1 MKSGRQI
8 IFPSILQNTYI
19 HTDTNSLH
27 CWPCP
32 ASLDKITQD
41 PGYMTE
47 ILHSLFHCLEQ
58 TITSSPV
65 RGNLRRPYNLQSPR
79 HLKGTHTSLLHLIL
93 VKLSVNIN
101 IPIFEKKGNRLRKVL
116 LCDGAGTL
124 GTF

>member
-19 HTDTNSLH
+19 HTDTNSLQR
-27 CWPCP
+27 WPCP

-58 TITSSPV
+58 PITSSPV

-79 HLKGTHTSLLHLIL
+79 KPEGNT
-93 VKLSVNIN
+93 NIFV
-101 IPIFEKKGNRLRKVL
+101 ISDPGKVE
-116 LCDGAGTL
+116 CKYKYSHI
-124 GTF
+124 